1 MRVIVLSTS
10 PCLTHFL
17 PPPEL
22 SEDVIVGNCLLFVSE
37 GSETSA
43 ITLTYT
49 FYELARNPEIQE
61 KLYEELSN
69 SELSLESLSDMK
81 YLEQVVLGEF
91 SSRDCEEHRLFIKS
105 FLRSRIPSHAPNGT
119 DIYKKLH

>member
-1 MRVIVLSTS
+1 MNARHQVVISFSLS
-10 PCLTHFL
+10 
-17 PPPEL
+17 PEL
-22 SEDVIVGNCLLFVSE
+22 SEDVIVGNCLMFVSE

-61 KLYEELSN
+61 KLFEELS
-69 SELSLESLSDMK
+69 SCELSPESLTNM

-91 SSRDCEEHRLFIKS
+91 
-105 FLRSRIPSHAPNGT
+105 
-119 DIYKKLH
+119 